1 MKNKTYS
8 IIIPTRNRSGLL
20 TNLLQ
25 HININDK
32 FLSEIIIVDSSDNKM
47 KKQIFFKNKKIKYF
61 HTTIK
66 SAALQRNIGIKKLK
80 KSSKYVFFLD
90 DDVIPKRTYFQRL
103 IDVLELN
110 NAIGA
115 SGIALGLNKK
125 RKRNAAYSKFSNL
138 AKRFFLLDST
148 VGGKLLKSGVNIPV
162 RRRQKTKKHIQEV
175 DWLIG
180 CAAWKKDI
188 FLKIKFHTN
197 FYGQSLGE
205 DVLFSAL
212 ANKHGKLVV
221 DSKVIITH
229 LESSIMRPDDL
240 NHFKMWIRN
249 RYIISNELNL
259 SKYNLMY
266 HWCNFG
272 KTAQLIL
279 CLPLNPKKNLSSLKG
294 ILYGYISIWRI
305 NES

>member
-1 MKNKTYS
+1 MNNKTYS

-25 HININDK
+25 HINIKDK
-32 FLSEIIIVDSSDNKM
+32 FLSEIIIIDSSDLKINK
-47 KKQIFFKNKKIKYF
+47 QLFIRSKKIKYF
-61 HTTIK
+61 HTSIK
-66 SAALQRNIGIKKLK
+66 SASLQRNIGIKKLN

-90 DDVIPKRTYFQRL
+90 DDVIPRRTYFQRL
-103 IDVLELN
+103 INTLELN
-110 NAIGA
+110 KAIGA
-115 SGIALGLNKK
+115 SGISLGLNNK
-125 RKRNAAYSKFSNL
+125 RKKSSLKGNLSSL
-138 AKRFFLLDST
+138 AKRIFLLDSKFD
-148 VGGKLLKSGVNIPV
+148 GKLLKSGVNIPV
-162 RRRQKTKKHIQEV
+162 RQKVKTKKYIQEV

-180 CAAWKKDI
+180 CSVWDRNI
-188 FLKIKFHTN
+188 FLKVKFHTN

-221 DSKVIITH
+221 DPNVIFTH
-229 LESSIMRPDDL
+229 LESSIMRPDNL

-259 SKYNLMY
+259 SRYNSMY

-272 KTAQLIL
+272 KTIQLIL
-279 CLPLNPKKNLSSLKG
+279 CIPLNLKKNLRSLKG